1 MTLKLDLSQ
10 FLITYC
16 TYRSDKHN
24 GYDYQM
30 DTRST
35 NAYQHVFR
43 PFHDNH
49 AYSHD
54 EVVGTRILDGRE
66 HRVMRNEF
74 GEEVRL

>member
-1 MTLKLDLSQ
+1 
-10 FLITYC
+10 
-16 TYRSDKHN
+16 
-24 GYDYQM
+24 M

-49 AYSHD
+49 AYSQE